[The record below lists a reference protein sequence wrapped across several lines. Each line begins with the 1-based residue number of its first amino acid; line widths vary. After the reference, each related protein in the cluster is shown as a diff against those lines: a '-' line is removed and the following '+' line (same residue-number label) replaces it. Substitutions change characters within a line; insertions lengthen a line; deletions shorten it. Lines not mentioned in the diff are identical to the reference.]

1 MEEKSLLEIAIKNMA
16 GKKTPQ
22 NIYKFL
28 DEVLSIKGISESDEN
43 YIDLKAQLYTD
54 MITSARFVFCGEDT
68 WNLKENESLDLW
80 DKDASFFN
88 TDEEEDIEEEDDVTL
103 DDYNYGDED
112 DSDDDEDEDEE
123 DDDEDMDNHYDD
135 DDDDYDEKEY
145 NDMMDDYEDLYDEK

>member
-54 MITSARFVFCGEDT
+54 MITSARFVYCGEDT

-88 TDEEEDIEEEDDVTL
+88 TDEIEEDDDDEVTL
-103 DDYNYGDED
+103 DDYNID
-112 DSDDDEDEDEE
+112 DNDDEE
-123 DDDEDMDNHYDD
+123 DDDDEEENEDDMDNHYDEE
-135 DDDDYDEKEY
+135 DDDYDEKEY

>member
-54 MITSARFVFCGEDT
+54 MITSARFVYCGEDT

-88 TDEEEDIEEEDDVTL
+88 TDEIEEDDDDEVTL
-103 DDYNYGDED
+103 DDYNID
-112 DSDDDEDEDEE
+112 DNDDEE
-123 DDDEDMDNHYDD
+123 DDDDEEENEDDMDNHYDD
-135 DDDDYDEKEY
+135 EDDDYDEKEY

>member
-54 MITSARFVFCGEDT
+54 MITSARFVYCGEDT

-88 TDEEEDIEEEDDVTL
+88 TDEIEEDDDDEVTL
-103 DDYNYGDED
+103 DDYNID
-112 DSDDDEDEDEE
+112 DNDDEE
-123 DDDEDMDNHYDD
+123 DDDDEEENEDDMDNHYDD